1 MTLNKKIKYIT
12 YQSFPSNKANT
23 LQTFDNIKYMIKKGF
38 NVDLI
43 FPLREIKS
51 SDDLK
56 VLAKYYDFKKFKCKW
71 TKSQISFW

>member
-12 YQSFPSNKANT
+12 YQSFPSDKANT

-43 FPLREIKS
+43 FKFL
-51 SDDLK
+51 
-56 VLAKYYDFKKFKCKW
+56 FKP
-71 TKSQISFW
+71 Q